1 MTRSTT
7 RRQPSAQT
15 HPTKASRAYEA
26 IRAQIADGRFPAGT
40 RLVLDRIAR
49 DLDMS
54 TLPVREAI
62 RWLEAEGFV
71 QFQQNVGATVSA
83 FDAHS
88 FIEGVETLAVL
99 ESAATAQAAGHL
111 TPDDIAAAR
120 EINDA
125 MATAIDELDRIAYVA
140 RHDEFHA
147 LLTSRC
153 PNTHLIQMVSKERA
167 RLQRVRI
174 ATLALGVGGRQ
185 DIDAHDEILRLIEN
199 GSPSDQIEERSRAHI
214 VSATAALVP
223 SSVPAVDAG
232 RANGG

>member
-7 RRQPSAQT
+7 RQEPSGRAQ
-15 HPTKASRAYEA
+15 PTKAHRAYEA
-26 IRAQIADGRFPAGT
+26 IREQIADGRFPSGT

-71 QFQQNVGATVSA
+71 QFQHNVGATVSA

-88 FIEGVETLAVL
+88 FIEGVETLALL
-99 ESAATAQAAGHL
+99 ESAATAQAAAHL
-111 TPDDIAAAR
+111 TTDDIAAAR
-120 EINDA
+120 AINAA
-125 MATAIDELDRIAYVA
+125 MADAIDGLDRAAYVGL
-140 RHDEFHA
+140 HDEFHA
-147 LLTSRC
+147 VLTSRC
-153 PNTHLIQMVSKERA
+153 PNTHLSQMVAKERA

-185 DIDAHDEILRLIEN
+185 DIDAHDEILRLIES
-199 GSPSDQIEERSRAHI
+199 GSPSDRIEDCSRAHI
-214 VSATAALVP
+214 VSATAALAP
-223 SSVPAVDAG
+223 ASSTGAG
-232 RANGG
+232 RTVGT

>member
-7 RRQPSAQT
+7 RQQASARA

-26 IRAQIADGRFPAGT
+26 IRTQIADGTFPAGT

-62 RWLEAEGFV
+62 RRLEAEGFV

-99 ESAATAQAAGHL
+99 ESAATAQAAAHL
-111 TPDDIAAAR
+111 TADDIMAAR
-120 EINDA
+120 TLNDA
-125 MATAIDELDRIAYVA
+125 MATAIDGLDRATFVVL
-140 RHDEFHA
+140 HDEFHA

-153 PNTHLIQMVSKERA
+153 PNTHLIQMVSRERA
-167 RLQRVRI
+167 RLQRVRM

-185 DIDAHDEILRLIEN
+185 DIDDHDEILRLIE
-199 GSPSDQIEERSRAHI
+199 SRAPADQVEDLSRGHI
-214 VSATAALVP
+214 IAATAALARTP
-223 SSVPAVDAG
+223 
-232 RANGG
+232 GGDGDRSGIA